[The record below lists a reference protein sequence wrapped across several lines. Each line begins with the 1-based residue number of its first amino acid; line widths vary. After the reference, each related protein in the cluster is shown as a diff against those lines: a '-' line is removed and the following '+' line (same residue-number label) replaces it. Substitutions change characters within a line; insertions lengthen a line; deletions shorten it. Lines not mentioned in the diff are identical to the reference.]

1 MYTNLGDDSVAHALN
16 ETDVSVVV
24 TSHELLPRF
33 KAMLPNLPKI
43 KTIIYMEDQ
52 LQKTSTAGFKEGVDI
67 IAFRSV
73 VSNVSW
79 YHGGLERANLQKKMP
94 GSNTYIFY
102 MYIPLGNKKRPNEN
116 ILSIS

>member
-79 YHGGLERANLQKKMP
+79 YQGV
-94 GSNTYIFY
+94 
-102 MYIPLGNKKRPNEN
+102 
-116 ILSIS
+116 